1 MKTSET
7 QLDRELRKLKNKLI
21 EMAKIAETM
30 IDQAIKE
37 LVNRD
42 EQLAAEVPQE
52 EEELNRLHIKIDEQ
66 ALALL
71 ATCQPVADDLRFIVA
86 TSKINGEIERIGDLA
101 VNITH
106 NTNVL
111 IQRPQVKPLI
121 DIPRMADLAG
131 DMVRNS
137 VRAFIEGDVELA
149 QSVILSDDE
158 VDNLRDQVI
167 RELLTYMMSDP
178 RSIEQA
184 LALILVARHLERIG
198 DHATNIAEEVIYIV
212 QGRDVR
218 HPKTPVKGRDSY
230 VAEGP

>member
-1 MKTSET
+1 MET
-7 QLDRELRKLKNKLI
+7 HETHLDRELRKLKNKLVD
-21 EMAKIAETM
+21 MAKTAEAM

-37 LVNRD
+37 LIDRD
-42 EQLAAEVPQE
+42 ERFAADVPEE

-71 ATCQPVADDLRFIVA
+71 ATCQPLADDLRFIVA
-86 TSKINGEIERIGDLA
+86 ASKINSEIERIGDLA
-101 VNITH
+101 VNITQ
-106 NTNVL
+106 NTDVL
-111 IQRPQVKPLI
+111 IQQPQVKPLI

-131 DMVRNS
+131 GMVRNS
-137 VRAFIEGDVELA
+137 VKAFIEGDAELA
-149 QSVILSDDE
+149 QSVTLADDE

-167 RELLTYMMSDP
+167 RELLTYMRSNP

-218 HPKTPVKGRDSY
+218 HPKTPLEDRD
-230 VAEGP
+230 VGLAEGL

>member
-1 MKTSET
+1 METHET
-7 QLDRELRKLKNKLI
+7 QLDRELRKLKNKLVD
-21 EMAKIAETM
+21 MAETAEAM

-37 LVNRD
+37 LVDRD
-42 EQLAAEVPQE
+42 ERFAAEVPEE

-86 TSKINGEIERIGDLA
+86 ASKINSEIERIGDLA
-101 VNITH
+101 VNITQ

-111 IQRPQVKPLI
+111 LQRPQVKSLI

-137 VRAFIEGDVELA
+137 VKAFIEGDAELA
-149 QSVILSDDE
+149 QSVTLADDE

-178 RSIEQA
+178 QSIEQA
-184 LALILVARHLERIG
+184 LALILISRHLERIG

-218 HPKTPVKGRDSY
+218 HPKTPLEDRD
-230 VAEGP
+230 VGLVEGL

>member
-1 MKTSET
+1 M
-7 QLDRELRKLKNKLI
+7 
-21 EMAKIAETM
+21 
-30 IDQAIKE
+30 
-37 LVNRD
+37 
-42 EQLAAEVPQE
+42 
-52 EEELNRLHIKIDEQ
+52 
-66 ALALL
+66 
-71 ATCQPVADDLRFIVA
+71 
-86 TSKINGEIERIGDLA
+86 
-101 VNITH
+101 
-106 NTNVL
+106 
-111 IQRPQVKPLI
+111 KPLI

-131 DMVRNS
+131 DMVCNG
-137 VRAFIEGDVELA
+137 VKAFIERDAELA
-149 QSVILSDDE
+149 QSVILADDE